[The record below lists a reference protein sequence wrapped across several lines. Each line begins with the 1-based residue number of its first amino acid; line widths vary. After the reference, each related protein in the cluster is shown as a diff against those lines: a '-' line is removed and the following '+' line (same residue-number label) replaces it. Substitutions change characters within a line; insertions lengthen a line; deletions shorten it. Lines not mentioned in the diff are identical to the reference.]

1 MIYIVS
7 RNKWTKKYEV
17 QKVDSTGCTIPSV
30 LFNNNL
36 NDVYVVTEE
45 TKYNKLIAQFEKE
58 LRQWQTKGVIG
69 L

>member
-17 QKVDSTGCTIPSV
+17 QTVDSTGCTIPSV

-45 TKYNKLIAQFEKE
+45 TKYNKLITQFEKE
-58 LRQWQTKGVIG
+58 LKQWNEKG
-69 L
+69 